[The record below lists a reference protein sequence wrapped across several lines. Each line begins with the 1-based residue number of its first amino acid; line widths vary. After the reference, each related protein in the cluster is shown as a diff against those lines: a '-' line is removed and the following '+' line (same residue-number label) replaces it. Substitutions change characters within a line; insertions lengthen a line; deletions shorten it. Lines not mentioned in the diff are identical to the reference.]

1 MNNYE
6 TVFIMN
12 PVLSDEQVRE
22 TVKKFIDYLKSK
34 KATISHEE
42 NWGLKKLKY
51 VIQKKKTGFYYL
63 IEFQADGSIIGNF
76 EVEFQRDEILR
87 GLNLAS
93 DEDYIIYSDNDEIP
107 NLENINFLENKSKLI
122 LFRQNLYYYKFNLA
136 YPKLD
141 WYGSKACKKKI

>member
-22 TVKKFIDYLKSK
+22 TVKKFIEYLKDK
-34 KATISHEE
+34 KAKISHEE

-63 IEFQADGSIIGNF
+63 LEFQAEGSVINNF
-76 EVEFQRDEILR
+76 EIEFQRDERVIRWQTVKLDKFAMEYADR
-87 GLNLAS
+87 RRKKLN
-93 DEDYIIYSDNDEIP
+93 E
-107 NLENINFLENKSKLI
+107 KSK
-122 LFRQNLYYYKFNLA
+122 
-136 YPKLD
+136 
-141 WYGSKACKKKI
+141 SE

>member
-22 TVKKFIDYLKSK
+22 TVKKFIEYLKDK
-34 KATISHEE
+34 KAKISHEE

-63 IEFQADGSIIGNF
+63 LEFQAEGSIINNF
-76 EVEFQRDEILR
+76 EVEFQRDERVIRWQTVRLDKYAMEYADR
-87 GLNLAS
+87 RRKKLN
-93 DEDYIIYSDNDEIP
+93 E
-107 NLENINFLENKSKLI
+107 KSK
-122 LFRQNLYYYKFNLA
+122 
-136 YPKLD
+136 
-141 WYGSKACKKKI
+141 SE

>member
-1 MNNYE
+1 
-6 TVFIMN
+6 MN

-76 EVEFQRDEILR
+76 EVELQRDERVIRWQTIRLDKFAMEYADR
-87 GLNLAS
+87 RRKKLN
-93 DEDYIIYSDNDEIP
+93 E
-107 NLENINFLENKSKLI
+107 
-122 LFRQNLYYYKFNLA
+122 
-136 YPKLD
+136 
-141 WYGSKACKKKI
+141 KAKAE

>member
-1 MNNYE
+1 
-6 TVFIMN
+6 MN

-34 KATISHEE
+34 KATISNEE

-76 EVEFQRDEILR
+76 EVEFQRDERVIRWQTIRLDKFAMEYADR
-87 GLNLAS
+87 RRKKLN
-93 DEDYIIYSDNDEIP
+93 E
-107 NLENINFLENKSKLI
+107 
-122 LFRQNLYYYKFNLA
+122 
-136 YPKLD
+136 
-141 WYGSKACKKKI
+141 KAKAE

>member
-1 MNNYE
+1 
-6 TVFIMN
+6 MN

-63 IEFQADGSIIGNF
+63 IEFQADVSIIGNF
-76 EVEFQRDEILR
+76 EVEFQRDERVIRWQTIRLDKFAMEYADR
-87 GLNLAS
+87 RRKKLN
-93 DEDYIIYSDNDEIP
+93 E
-107 NLENINFLENKSKLI
+107 
-122 LFRQNLYYYKFNLA
+122 
-136 YPKLD
+136 
-141 WYGSKACKKKI
+141 KAKAE